1 MRVSNLPATSTATS
15 RMIGALLS
23 QMLATVAEE
32 EPSEGPKAVVKKT
45 TALDTVIKEA
55 QPDNIIDRFK
65 IQSNAGKEAFKA
77 GLKRFSPSAHTLEE
91 RSARF
96 AAFRALLATKP
107 ELKDQVTDFFDSW
120 HQSEKTI
127 ESVIQPPTEEGAESV
142 SQIIFTSQWFSPLN
156 SVPFL
161 ITILLFMKIY
171 ITPVM
176 SFMLPFAMVVLPYFI
191 MRFMFNTP
199 ITVDQYW
206 EMFKK
211 LILGN
216 VFSPSENIGGT
227 IHKVFQVGGFLFSL
241 GQTMIQPYLT
251 ARHVAKIDSI
261 YATEMTTLREGMNKW
276 LALTTALK
284 KYGFHINDRS
294 LRHWLAGI
302 GGGHRDLLGAI
313 HDNKTLVKMWMR
325 SVGDLEVLAAFAQA
339 PPTEVCPA
347 TRSAAG
353 PFLSVEGAYDPQVA
367 PEKRRLINLTLG
379 WQSEKKHTFLTG
391 PNRGGKSTAL
401 RALLVNTLLAQT
413 YGIGLASSVKI
424 FPFTWIHSCLR
435 LEDIPGSTS
444 FFEREVEMAAQS
456 LRRGDTNKPGLV
468 LVDELF
474 HSTNP
479 PDSHR
484 AACIYTRQI
493 HENPYILSVIS
504 THDFSL
510 VEQASASVRRLCVP
524 AEEKADGSVLYKYGL
539 EEGMCRVSSVQDIL
553 KEKGLIT

>member
-1 MRVSNLPATSTATS
+1 
-15 RMIGALLS
+15 MIGALLKEMIS
-23 QMLATVAEE
+23 ELNV
-32 EPSEGPKAVVKKT
+32 EPDAVPETPPAKT
-45 TALDTVIKEA
+45 TSLDVVIKEA
-55 QPDNIIDRFK
+55 QPDNIIKRFE

-77 GLKRFSPSAHTLEE
+77 GLKRFSSNPQTLKE
-91 RSARF
+91 RSDRF
-96 AAFRALLATKP
+96 ASFRALLA
-107 ELKDQVTDFFDSW
+107 KDQKLATQVSEFLVSW
-120 HQSEKTI
+120 RNSEKTI
-127 ESVIQPPTEEGAESV
+127 ESILQPPTEESAESI

-161 ITILLFMKIY
+161 ITILLFLKVY
-171 ITPVM
+171 ITPIM

-211 LILGN
+211 LVIGN
-216 VFSPSENIGGT
+216 VFSPSENIGGM

-261 YATEMTTLREGMNKW
+261 YETEMTTLRSALDKW
-276 LALTTALK
+276 LTLTASLRRH
-284 KYGFHINDRS
+284 GFHVNDRS
-294 LRHWLAGI
+294 LRYWVEGV
-302 GGGHRDLLGAI
+302 GTGHREMLAAI

-325 SVGDLEVLAAFAQA
+325 SIGDLEVLTAFAQA
-339 PPTEVCPA
+339 PVNQVCA
-347 TRSAAG
+347 VKTSAAG
-353 PFLSVEGAYDPQVA
+353 PFFSTEGAYDPQVA
-367 PEKRRLINLTLG
+367 PEKRKLIDITLG
-379 WQSEKKHTFLTG
+379 WQQEKKHTILTG

-401 RALLVNTLLAQT
+401 RAVLVNTLLAQT
-413 YGIGLASSVKI
+413 YGIGLASHLKI
-424 FPFTWIHSCLR
+424 FPFSWIHSCLR

-444 FFEREVEMAAQS
+444 FFEREVEMAALS
-456 LRRGDTNKPGLV
+456 LRRGELSKPGLV

-484 AACIYTRQI
+484 AAVIYTSQI
-493 HENPYILSVIS
+493 HENPLIISMIS

-510 VEQASASVRRLCVP
+510 VEKLPSTVRRLCVP
-524 AEEKADGSVLYKYGL
+524 AEELSDGTVFYKYGL
-539 EEGMCRVSSVQDIL
+539 EEGICAVSSVQDIL
-553 KEKGLIT
+553 REKGLLRG